1 MKGKFAKKLTTAL
14 NKKNLKDFMRAFNSL
29 EEIR

>member
-1 MKGKFAKKLTTAL
+1 MKGKFAKRLIRSL

>member
-1 MKGKFAKKLTTAL
+1 MKGKFAKRLISSL